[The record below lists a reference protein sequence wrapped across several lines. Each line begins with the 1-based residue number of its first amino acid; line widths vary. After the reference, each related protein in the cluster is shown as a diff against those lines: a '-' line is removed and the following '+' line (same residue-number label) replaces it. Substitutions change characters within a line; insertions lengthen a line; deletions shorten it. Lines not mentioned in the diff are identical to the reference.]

1 MELTALGSDS
11 LLPALDRAWIF
22 LEHIGNSFRCQTILR
37 QLGCLC
43 IFLET
48 PMFPKQLGIG
58 RFGKAMLALRTI
70 ERLAW
75 GGVSARRVRAILRD
89 GIVCRLINLLYVSTS
104 FLWWQA
110 VAGIIGVKLSNVLRI
125 NARRKWRHR
134 ESSRN
139 VHNTAIHH
147 ALSPSHHCGSVTAG
161 VHG

>member
-1 MELTALGSDS
+1 MALTALGSDS
-11 LLPALDRAWIF
+11 LLPALDRVWIF

-75 GGVSARRVRAILRD
+75 GGVSARRVRAIFRD
-89 GIVCRLINLLYVSTS
+89 GIVCRLIIRTTFSRTEAWGRRLDHVS
-104 FLWWQA
+104 LPR
-110 VAGIIGVKLSNVLRI
+110 V
-125 NARRKWRHR
+125 
-134 ESSRN
+134 
-139 VHNTAIHH
+139 
-147 ALSPSHHCGSVTAG
+147 
-161 VHG
+161 